1 MSKKTTFLPTNF
13 QFKEQECIAANMAMI
28 LNHFKIKT
36 STYTLYQKI
45 KETNTQSPSSHI
57 KTLSKQFGLK
67 CQTQTEAISVKHD
80 TTASSDLSNGIK
92 FLYSFFRGISTKNV
106 KNYSTNLEAL
116 EIGANHKVND
126 EIDLHT
132 ITTPAILSWKN
143 NHFIIFEGIKNKK
156 I

>member
-1 MSKKTTFLPTNF
+1 MGNMIQQLPAYDPDDITRTT
-13 QFKEQECIAANMAMI
+13 
-28 LNHFKIKT
+28 
-36 STYTLYQKI
+36 I
-45 KETNTQSPSSHI
+45 KETNIQSPSSHI

-67 CQTQTEAISVKHD
+67 CQTQTEAISIKHD
-80 TTASSDLSNGIK
+80 TTASSGLSYGIK

-116 EIGANHKVND
+116 ELGANHKIND

-156 I
+156 IYINNPKTGRSTIDSKTFNKNY